1 MRNKNAFTLVELIVV
16 VSLMAIILG
25 ALIAL
30 YTTHH
35 QFYNIASIFTELR
48 GETKNFKNRLT
59 KDIEEAVSVIA
70 SKTLS
75 GTAYIT
81 SATELILQL
90 YAIDS
95 GGDFDTDDYDYI
107 AYRISGTN
115 ISRVIDADDTDST
128 RGDSNYVLIEN
139 ASSMSFEFYNS
150 SQTKITS
157 NYPTTTRIVTDLTVQ
172 KTWAGKVRQ
181 ETIHSS
187 ARLRNKR

>member
-48 GETKNFKNRLT
+48 SYTKNFKNQIS

-157 NYPTTTRIVTDLTVQ
+157 NYPTPTRIVTDLTVQ